1 MELYRRAGARV
12 VGVVLNR
19 IPRNRSYYYG
29 GYKYYSPY
37 SDSKGYFAG
46 ASAELE
52 EAASSDSPSNNVTL

>member
-1 MELYRRAGARV
+1 MELYRRAGVRV

-37 SDSKGYFAG
+37 SESKGYFSG
-46 ASAELE
+46 VNAELE
-52 EAASSDSPSNNVTL
+52 EMPSADSSGA